1 MIRHVGL
8 WAAVLTV
15 WVPPARAGAIAV
27 TNHKDATTIRYPA
40 PLIRGR
46 LTDTKAT
53 SVEIVNESS
62 KRPTRKMTCLA
73 YKGRFVGL
81 AELVAGRNRLVIR
94 CGKDTRTLTITYKP
108 QTNPYVVRVFYL
120 TDKSGRT
127 DYQTPLPNDPQDYAA
142 KLATAMTL
150 MQTFTAERMHD
161 AGHGR
166 VTFRLQRGDRG
177 EVKVHTLRGPM
188 SVADYH
194 KLSGQQLW
202 QHAWGLI
209 NRRMPDPSA
218 RDLVIPA
225 FTRFDA
231 KTGKLYSHTALGGG
245 PLALFGGGDLF
256 TWPGSVGDVQR
267 AFMDARRIDPQNIF
281 SDSVGRHTFWAT
293 ASTTMGAGLHELGHT
308 FGLPHTRHPHDIMT
322 RGIDRLNRVFTLV
335 EPPHA
340 RRREA
345 YEFKPQE
352 VALWAPVSAAWL
364 KYSRWLAMDK
374 RAFAASN
381 AVAIELDGRGGKIVV
396 RSPAGIGTVTFG
408 PHDTVLFAVTANA
421 AQPAPKRL
429 ELPLAHYNKYLQ
441 SKTATIR
448 AIDVD
453 GQARVVRMKTLRAGP
468 FVRAWRLASVTLP
481 WPNPRAFPAVN
492 AAKLRAVAASAEKA
506 AMTHSAS
513 RVVDLAGHFPP
524 GKRAYL
530 AGYAVRKIHCDAP
543 RTVRIHAGSDD
554 ALRVWVNGKLVIRT
568 LALRSAVIDQDSGL
582 AELRKGENTLIAE
595 VSQATGGWC
604 LVLRLT
610 DAAGGKLALT
620 DAGRLVKPADAPLVK
635 K

>member
-1 MIRHVGL
+1 MIRRAGL
-8 WAAVLTV
+8 CAAVLVV
-15 WVPPARAGAIAV
+15 WVPPAGAGAV
-27 TNHKDATTIRYPA
+27 TVVNHKDATTIRYPV
-40 PLIRGR
+40 PLLRGR

-108 QTNPYVVRVFYL
+108 QTNPYIVRVFYL

-127 DYQTPLPNDPQDYAA
+127 DYQTPLPDDPQDYAA

-166 VTFRLQRGDRG
+166 VTFRLQRDDRG
-177 EVKVHTLRGPM
+177 EVKVHTLRGTM
-188 SVADYH
+188 SVREYH

-209 NRRMPDPSA
+209 NRRMPDVKA
-218 RDLVIPA
+218 RNLVIPA
-225 FTRFDA
+225 FTHFDA
-231 KTGKLYSHTALGGG
+231 KSGKLYSHTALGGG
-245 PLALFGGGDLF
+245 AFALFGGGNLF
-256 TWPGSVGDVQR
+256 TWPSALGDVQR
-267 AFMDARRIDPQNIF
+267 ALMDARRIDPKRFF

-293 ASTTMGAGLHELGHT
+293 ASTTIGAALHELGHT

-340 RRREA
+340 RRGEA
-345 YEFKPQE
+345 YEFKSNE

-364 KYSRWLAMDK
+364 KYTRWLALDK
-374 RAFAASN
+374 RAFAARDLT
-381 AVAIELDGRGGKIVV
+381 AIELDRRAGKIVV
-396 RSPAGIGTVTFG
+396 ESPVGIGTVTFG
-408 PHDTVLFAVTANA
+408 PHDAVLFAVTVNP
-421 AQPAPKRL
+421 AQPVPKRL
-429 ELPLAHYNKYLQ
+429 ELPLGHYGKYLQ
-441 SKTATIR
+441 SDTAAIR
-448 AIDVD
+448 VIDVD
-453 GQARVVRMKTLRAGP
+453 GQARAVRMKMLLAGP
-468 FVRAWRLASVTLP
+468 FVRVWRLASVMLP
-481 WPNPRAFPAVN
+481 WPSPQSFPAVDE
-492 AAKLRAVAASAEKA
+492 AKLRDIAASAEKA
-506 AMTHSAS
+506 MLTRSAS
-513 RVVDLAGHFPP
+513 RVVDFTEHFPP

-530 AGYAVRKIHCDAP
+530 AAYAVRKIHCDAP
-543 RTVRIHAGSDD
+543 RTVQIHAGSDD
-554 ALRVWVNGKLVIRT
+554 ALRVWVNGKPVIRT
-568 LALRSAVIDQDSGL
+568 LALRSAVIDQDTGL

-595 VSQATGGWC
+595 VSQATGDWA

-610 DAAGGKLALT
+610 DAAGGRLLLT
-620 DAGRLVKPADAPLVK
+620 DAGRLVKAADVPAP
-635 K
+635 